1 MDRDDVP
8 REPIIDPTVLTTEAL
23 RREIGLLEAEVDRRF
38 RQLQKELAVRLE
50 AERLMTEVQLAK
62 IEQHFEINRRHR
74 QETKEA
80 TQLAIAAALQSQ
92 KEAVSKSETATNR
105 QLEQLTA
112 TFDTRV
118 ESLRRSID
126 ENKERLVAEARELR
140 ASISQVDA
148 KAASFVQQRRGSDAT
163 RTQLFGIVAA
173 IVGVVGV
180 LVAIAA
186 FAARS

>member
-1 MDRDDVP
+1 MP
-8 REPIIDPTVLTTEAL
+8 REPLVDPTVLTTEAL
-23 RREIGLLEAEVDRRF
+23 RREIGLLESEVNRRF
-38 RQLQKELAVRLE
+38 AALERELTVRLE
-50 AERLMTEVQLAK
+50 NERALTQVELEK
-62 IEQHFEINRRHR
+62 IEQHFDVNRRHR
-74 QETKEA
+74 AETKSA
-80 TQLAIAAALQSQ
+80 TELAIAAALQAQ

-140 ASISQVDA
+140 ASISQVDT

-163 RTQLFGIVAA
+163 RTQLFGIIAA